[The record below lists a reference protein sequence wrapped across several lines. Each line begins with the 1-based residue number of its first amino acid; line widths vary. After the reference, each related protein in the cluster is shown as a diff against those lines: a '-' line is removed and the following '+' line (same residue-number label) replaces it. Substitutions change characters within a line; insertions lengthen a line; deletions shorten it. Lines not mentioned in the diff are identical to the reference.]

1 MRCNN
6 MQMKPSSFKSF
17 FSTLFVL
24 FVGLLFASA
33 LQAWTGPTGTAP
45 SNNVPILINVG
56 TTAQVKNAGLSVN
69 ARASYGSDYVQSKVG
84 VGTQSPVVAL
94 DVAGALKI
102 GDGGETCTSGLSGAL
117 RYNTATQAVQYCN
130 GTVWGSL

>member
-1 MRCNN
+1 

-69 ARASYGSDYVQSKVG
+69 ALASYGSDYVQSKVG

-94 DVAGALKI
+94 DVVGAIKI
-102 GDGGETCTSGLSGAL
+102 GNGGEACAPGLSGAL

-130 GTVWGSL
+130 GTTWGSL